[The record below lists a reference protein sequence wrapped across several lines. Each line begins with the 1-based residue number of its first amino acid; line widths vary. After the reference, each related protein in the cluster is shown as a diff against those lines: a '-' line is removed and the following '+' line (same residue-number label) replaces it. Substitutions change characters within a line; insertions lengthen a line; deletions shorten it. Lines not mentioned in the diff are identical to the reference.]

1 MPPRR
6 TLHDL
11 RSPNLRSMTT
21 VETKAAELWSAA
33 ADAAVKGGNQ
43 PPTTDWH
50 GLSDDLKQYYL
61 SLAGG
66 IVKARRFGR

>member
-1 MPPRR
+1 
-6 TLHDL
+6 
-11 RSPNLRSMTT
+11 MTT

-33 ADAAVKGGNQ
+33 ADAAVKGGDQ

-66 IVKARRFGR
+66 IVKAHRFGR